1 MLIFFVVDDDD
12 VDDVDCFLRY
22 SITSVSAGRTHS
34 AVIDGKSDTALFII
48 GGFPL
53 SRNI

>member
-1 MLIFFVVDDDD
+1 M
-12 VDDVDCFLRY
+12 
-22 SITSVSAGRTHS
+22 SAGRTHS

-53 SRNI
+53 SRNLKVLTLVNFTPVNLGQCMKCRA